1 MYNLFLF
8 LYVQWYGKQETDL
21 IFINEFKRKKCI
33 LKKYFN
39 CLTFYSP
46 VLKYPEFDTSKSV
59 KH

>member
-21 IFINEFKRKKCI
+21 IFINGFKRKKCI

-46 VLKYPEFDTSKSV
+46 VLKYD
-59 KH
+59 